1 LETIADAMIPDV
13 LRRKFTNASA
23 NGSTRS
29 STMRDTF
36 QKAKARGQE
45 LQREKW
51 AQVAFEYG
59 IYASIILF
67 IYFVLIGVPLW
78 NGAVWWLYWVV
89 ANKFVIAGGF
99 GITMGIAL
107 L

>member
-1 LETIADAMIPDV
+1 VIPDV
-13 LRRKFTNASA
+13 LRREFTNGPA
-23 NGSTRS
+23 NGLTRS
-29 STMRDTF
+29 STMRDTYH
-36 QKAKARGQE
+36 KAKTRGQE

-59 IYASIILF
+59 IYALIILF

-89 ANKFVIAGGF
+89 ANKFVLAGGF

>member
-1 LETIADAMIPDV
+1 
-13 LRRKFTNASA
+13 
-23 NGSTRS
+23 
-29 STMRDTF
+29 MRDTYH
-36 QKAKARGQE
+36 KAKTRGQE

-59 IYASIILF
+59 IYALIILF

-89 ANKFVIAGGF
+89 ANKFVLAGGF